1 MFTDAEMLGHLIHSF
16 KFSCTGFSFNLRGHA
31 IGEPYGKTK
40 TTQQQQQKK
49 HKSYYYQYW
58 HQYWG
63 YSWCIQPMKIVPMY
77 QSA

>member
-40 TTQQQQQKK
+40 TTQQQQQK
-49 HKSYYYQYW
+49 SINRITINIDINIEVTVDVYNQ
-58 HQYWG
+58 
-63 YSWCIQPMKIVPMY
+63 
-77 QSA
+77 